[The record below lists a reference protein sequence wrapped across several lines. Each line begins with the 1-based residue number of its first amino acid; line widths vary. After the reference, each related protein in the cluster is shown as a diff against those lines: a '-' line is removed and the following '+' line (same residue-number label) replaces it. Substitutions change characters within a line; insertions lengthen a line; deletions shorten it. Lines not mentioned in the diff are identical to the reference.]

1 MWKNND
7 MHGYGYIV
15 YKDGTTYE
23 GQFFDDKKTGFGI
36 YKWIDDRKY
45 QGWWYKSKQHGLGI
59 FTDYNK

>member
-45 QGWWYKSKQHGLGI
+45 QGWWYNSK
-59 FTDYNK
+59 